1 MKWSSKPSM
10 LSKSRK
16 VTMDR
21 TLGRQCSICN
31 HPQRVEIDKALVAGV
46 AYRRI
51 AAEYGVS
58 DGSLRRHKKNG
69 HIAEQIAKAA
79 KKKEIKQAKQIAA
92 AVEEK
97 ERHEVASV
105 DKLLKVVEALLAECL
120 GIVRGATAGDENTK
134 LRAVREARET
144 AKLLLEVQGELAANP
159 VISITLIETQ
169 LNDIR
174 ALVLGDLCPA
184 CKRQVAQR
192 LKGRKQ
198 KVIDA

>member
-1 MKWSSKPSM
+1 
-10 LSKSRK
+10 
-16 VTMDR
+16 MDR
-21 TLGRQCSICN
+21 PLGRQCTICN

-69 HIAEQIAKAA
+69 HIAEQIAKVAR
-79 KKKEIKQAKQIAA
+79 KKEIKQAEQITA

-105 DKLLKVVEALLAECL
+105 DKLLKIIEALLAECL
-120 GIVRGATAGDENTK
+120 GMIRGAAAGDENTK

-144 AKLLLEVQGELAANP
+144 AKLLLEVQGELATNP
-159 VISITLIETQ
+159 VINITLIETQ
-169 LNDIR
+169 LNEIR

-184 CKRQVAQR
+184 CRAQVAQR
-192 LKGRKQ
+192 LKARKQ
-198 KVIDA
+198 QREIPCQ

>member
-1 MKWSSKPSM
+1 
-10 LSKSRK
+10 
-16 VTMDR
+16 MDR
-21 TLGRQCSICN
+21 TLGRQCTICN
-31 HPQRVEIDKALVAGV
+31 HPQRVEIDKALVDGV

-79 KKKEIKQAKQIAA
+79 RKKEIKRAGEIASV
-92 AVEEK
+92 VEEK
-97 ERHEVASV
+97 ERREVA
-105 DKLLKVVEALLAECL
+105 DADRLLRVVEGLLAECL
-120 GIVRGATAGDENTK
+120 RMVKDAQVGDEGTK

-159 VISITLIETQ
+159 VINITLIETQ

-174 ALVLGDLCPA
+174 ALVLGDLCPVCQA
-184 CKRQVAQR
+184 VVAER
-192 LKGRKQ
+192 LKARKQ
-198 KVIDA
+198 QREIPCQ

>member
-1 MKWSSKPSM
+1 
-10 LSKSRK
+10 
-16 VTMDR
+16 MDR
-21 TLGRQCSICN
+21 SPGGQCTICN
-31 HPQRVEIDKALVAGV
+31 HPQRVEIDTALIGGESYRSVARRFGV
-46 AYRRI
+46 TDSAI
-51 AAEYGVS
+51 G
-58 DGSLRRHKKNG
+58 RHKRNG
-69 HIAEQIAKAA
+69 HIAEQIAKVA
-79 KKKEIKQAKQIAA
+79 KKKEIKQAKQIAT

-120 GIVRGATAGDENTK
+120 GMVRGAQVGDESTK

-159 VISITLIETQ
+159 VINITLIETQ

-184 CKRQVAQR
+184 CQAAVAER

-198 KVIDA
+198 KAIDA